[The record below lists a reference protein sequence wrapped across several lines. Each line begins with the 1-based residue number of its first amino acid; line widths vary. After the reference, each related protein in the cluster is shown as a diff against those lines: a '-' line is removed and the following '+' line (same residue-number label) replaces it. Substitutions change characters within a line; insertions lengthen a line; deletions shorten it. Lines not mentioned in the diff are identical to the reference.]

1 MTTERT
7 SNNFDVNAI
16 LALLGGDGGVAS
28 GTPEAQPST
37 ADAQPEYI
45 YMTLGEKL
53 QILREMEANSAQY
66 ADQAISRGLIS
77 PNQRADFQNLISANV
92 RMMEEQRSN
101 INFDPA
107 TSPNARLVNSASP
120 NMSSALDQIIVDQYG
135 ASNDQTNSTSG
146 NTIAAVNSVEDAF
159 AAEVEEMTDDI
170 RFNPSSNLSEEAAQI
185 LNSPMAARLNSG
197 VLMNLRAA
205 VSLQEEKQENGSGA
219 FTRGETWSERREQTE
234 RERKEQARVAD
245 MADDAMNNQ
254 LSTVPDR
261 YGLSQQNY
269 AELNDD
275 LKTRDGQERFM
286 NFMRLLH
293 PELSDAQIRQRL
305 DIANAITAERSGR
318 GNAETRRVLETA
330 PPSLV
335 NDVSGDL
342 SRYSAATLENGNAP
356 RIADRFDS
364 LASIGSA
371 DAPSFAPRAATDART
386 DILSSGD
393 ATAPRLTASS
403 PAISRLSVS
412 AQVDGEAA
420 ITGAPSLRGQF
431 GAALT
436 ATTPLDAPQ
445 LAASTVAPPAPALAA
460 SAGLD
465 V

>member
-1 MTTERT
+1 MGMERT
-7 SNNFDVNAI
+7 SNNFDVDAI
-16 LALLGGDGGVAS
+16 MRAVAAETPPQAS
-28 GTPEAQPST
+28 G
-37 ADAQPEYI
+37 EY
-45 YMTLGEKL
+45 
-53 QILREMEANSAQY
+53 
-66 ADQAISRGLIS
+66 D
-77 PNQRADFQNLISANV
+77 V
-92 RMMEEQRSN
+92 
-101 INFDPA
+101 DPVA
-107 TSPNARLVNSASP
+107 
-120 NMSSALDQIIVDQYG
+120 
-135 ASNDQTNSTSG
+135 
-146 NTIAAVNSVEDAF
+146 DAF
-159 AAEVEEMTDDI
+159 ASDVEEMIDDL
-170 RFNPSSNLSEEAAQI
+170 RFNPSTNLAEEAAQI
-185 LNSPMAARLNSG
+185 LNSPLAARLDSG

-205 VSLQEEKQENGSGA
+205 VNLQEEKQENGGTA
-219 FTRGETWSERREQTE
+219 FGNSEAWNERRERDE
-234 RERKEQARVAD
+234 RDRKEQARATD
-245 MADDAMNNQ
+245 LADDAMSNQ

-286 NFMRLLH
+286 NFMRMLH

-330 PPSLV
+330 PPSVV

-342 SRYSAATLENGNAP
+342 SRYSAATLENGNSP
-356 RIADRFDS
+356 RIADRVDG

-371 DAPSFAPRAATDART
+371 DAPSFDPQAATGART

-393 ATAPRLTASS
+393 TTAPRLTASS
-403 PAISRLSVS
+403 PAISRVSVS
-412 AQVDGEAA
+412 AQVDGQAA

-445 LAASTVAPPAPALAA
+445 LAASTVAPPAPAPAA
-460 SAGLD
+460 IASSGFD

>member
-1 MTTERT
+1 MGMERT
-7 SNNFDVNAI
+7 SNNFDVDAI
-16 LALLGGDGGVAS
+16 MRAVAAE
-28 GTPEAQPST
+28 TPPQ
-37 ADAQPEYI
+37 
-45 YMTLGEKL
+45 
-53 QILREMEANSAQY
+53 
-66 ADQAISRGLIS
+66 
-77 PNQRADFQNLISANV
+77 
-92 RMMEEQRSN
+92 
-101 INFDPA
+101 
-107 TSPNARLVNSASP
+107 
-120 NMSSALDQIIVDQYG
+120 
-135 ASNDQTNSTSG
+135 TSG
-146 NTIAAVNSVEDAF
+146 EYDVDPVAEVF
-159 AAEVEEMTDDI
+159 ASDVEEMIDDL
-170 RFNPSSNLSEEAAQI
+170 RFNPSTNLSEEAAQI
-185 LNSPMAARLNSG
+185 LNSPLAARLDSG

-205 VSLQEEKQENGSGA
+205 VNLQEEKQENGSGA
-219 FTRGETWSERREQTE
+219 FMRGDTWDERREQTE

-254 LSTVPDR
+254 LSTEPDR

-286 NFMRLLH
+286 NFMRMLH

-330 PPSLV
+330 PPSVV

-342 SRYSAATLENGNAP
+342 SRYSAATLENGSAP
-356 RIADRFDS
+356 RIEDRVDNQ
-364 LASIGSA
+364 AAIGSA
-371 DAPSFAPRAATDART
+371 DASSFDPRATTGASMNLLAGNDVEPVPSVTANSAT
-386 DILSSGD
+386 
-393 ATAPRLTASS
+393 
-403 PAISRLSVS
+403 ISRISIS
-412 AQVDGEAA
+412 AQLDGQAT
-420 ITGAPSLRGQF
+420 ISGAPSLRGQF